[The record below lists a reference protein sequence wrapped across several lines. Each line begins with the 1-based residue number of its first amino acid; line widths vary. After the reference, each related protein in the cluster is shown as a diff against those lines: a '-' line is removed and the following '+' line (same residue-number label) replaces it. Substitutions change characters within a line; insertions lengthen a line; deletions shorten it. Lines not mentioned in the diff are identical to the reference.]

1 MEIIISLNAKMNNH
15 INSTKI
21 SFKELEVGIEKIQN
35 SSTLN
40 NQTSYLN
47 QLKPRNVEYDAFG
60 KIDQLKLQ

>member
-1 MEIIISLNAKMNNH
+1 MNNH

-47 QLKPRNVEYDAFG
+47 QLKPRNVEYDSFG